1 MIIFKIDRGIP
12 PPITKLIGVTLGT
25 LQVGESFLIEEVDET
40 IRQTLYRK
48 SRELKAEGKVFTSM
62 AEEDGGIRTWRLE

>member
-1 MIIFKIDRGIP
+1 MIKIDNDIP
-12 PPITKLIGVTLGT
+12 APLVKVIGVTLEK
-25 LQVGESFLIEEVDET
+25 LKVGESFLIGAIDES

-62 AEEDGGIRTWRLE
+62 AEEDGGIRTWRIE

>member
-1 MIIFKIDRGIP
+1 MIKIDNDIP
-12 PPITKLIGVTLGT
+12 PPLVKVIGVTLEK
-25 LQVGESFLIEEVDET
+25 LKVGESFLIEEIDET

>member
-1 MIIFKIDRGIP
+1 MIKIDNDIP
-12 PPITKLIGVTLGT
+12 PPLVKVIGVTLEK
-25 LQVGESFLIEEVDET
+25 LKVGESFLIEEIDET

-48 SRELKAEGKVFTSM
+48 SREMKAEGKVFTSL

>member
-1 MIIFKIDRGIP
+1 MIKIDNDIP
-12 PPITKLIGVTLGT
+12 PPLVKVIGVTLEK
-25 LQVGESFLIEEVDET
+25 LKVGESFLIEEIDET

-48 SRELKAEGKVFTSM
+48 SREMKAEGKVFTSM